1 MSTNPLLSVVVICR
15 NCLADLTRTL
25 NSVFVQQGAKEIDIV
40 IVDAGSSDGTREFL
54 AQQAQYHETLSWVSE
69 PDRGI
74 SDGHRKGVLR
84 ARGEYVLFLNSGD
97 VFDHDHVYFDFIKAL
112 ETEHTAVL
120 FGSARYFD
128 RDRDLKWSWPFF
140 RDITPEWL
148 NHFHPHHQATFFRR
162 GLFEN
167 YPVDA
172 AFKMAGDHDLYARL
186 MAGGITFRY
195 VGFDVAQFDV
205 NGTGTDGQSFRR
217 SFRQSSERLLIIW
230 RHIEPCQALVQF
242 LPLMVSAFGRS
253 LLRKL
258 LGAERFLWLVKRNQ
272 SRRQAPYSIPGRKT

>member
-1 MSTNPLLSVVVICR
+1 MNNPSRLSVVVICR

-25 NSVFVQQGAKEIDIV
+25 NSVFVQQGAEEIDIV
-40 IVDAGSSDGTREFL
+40 IVDAGSSDGTKEYL
-54 AQQAQYHETLSWVSE
+54 ARQASLHSNLNWVSE

-74 SDGHRKGVLR
+74 SDGHRKGVPR

-112 ETEHTAVL
+112 ETEHTTVL

-128 RDRDLKWSWPFF
+128 RDRDLQWRWPFS

-148 NHFHPHHQATFFRR
+148 NHFYPHHQATFFRR
-162 GLFEN
+162 DLFGN
-167 YPVDA
+167 YSIDA
-172 AFKMAGDHDLYARL
+172 GFKMAGDHDLYARL

-195 VGFDVAQFDV
+195 VGFDVARFDV

-217 SFRQSSERLLIIW
+217 SFRQSRERLLIIW
-230 RHIEPCQALVQF
+230 RHIGPRQAFVQI
-242 LPLMVSAFGRS
+242 LPLMGSAFGRS

-258 LGAERFLWLVKRNQ
+258 LGAERFLRLVNRNQ
-272 SRRQAPYSIPGRKT
+272 IRRQAPYSIPRSET